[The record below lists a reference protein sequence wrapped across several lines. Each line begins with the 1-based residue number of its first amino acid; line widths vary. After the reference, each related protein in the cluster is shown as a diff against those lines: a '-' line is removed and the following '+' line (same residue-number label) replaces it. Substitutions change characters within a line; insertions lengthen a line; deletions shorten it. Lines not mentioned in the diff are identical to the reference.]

1 MSEVIN
7 TPEVEVDPLA
17 EKILTLKFSVKDIN
31 AILNL
36 LGNELPFVKVVGLI
50 NNIQTQCA
58 PQVAA
63 LNENLEA
70 PIEPQA
76 AA

>member
-17 EKILTLKFSVKDIN
+17 DKILTLKFSVKDVN

-36 LGNELPFVKVVGLI
+36 LGNELPFVKVAGLI
-50 NNIQTQCA
+50 NAIQIQCA
-58 PQVAA
+58 SQIET
-63 LNENLEA
+63 LNANVEA